1 MIWMALLRKV
11 VRALLYG
18 CACLGALMLVAT
30 FTPLVR
36 WYARALAG
44 NWEEARGDV
53 LIVPGGGAIDGR
65 SLAMGSYLRVVYADL
80 AWREGGFREVVV
92 SGAGV
97 APLMRDY
104 LVCHGVPAAAIRVE
118 NEARDTRENALYV
131 QRLLAGVPG
140 RKVLLTSDYHMFRAR
155 RAFARAGLDVAAQ
168 PCRDI
173 QARSRW
179 YTRWGLFLQLWMETT
194 KTVYY
199 FARGWI

>member
-1 MIWMALLRKV
+1 MPWLRKFARV
-11 VRALLYG
+11 LLAG
-18 CACLGALMLVAT
+18 CAILGALMLVAT

-36 WYARALAG
+36 WYARVLSG

-53 LIVPGGGAIDGR
+53 LIVLGSGAIDGR
-65 SLAMGSYLRVVYADL
+65 ALALGSYWRVVYADR

-155 RAFARAGLDVAAQ
+155 RAFEKVGLKVGLRPFPDALKSDSHFWGRWPAFLTLCEETVKVA
-168 PCRDI
+168 
-173 QARSRW
+173 
-179 YTRWGLFLQLWMETT
+179 
-194 KTVYY
+194 YY
-199 FARGWI
+199 WARGWI